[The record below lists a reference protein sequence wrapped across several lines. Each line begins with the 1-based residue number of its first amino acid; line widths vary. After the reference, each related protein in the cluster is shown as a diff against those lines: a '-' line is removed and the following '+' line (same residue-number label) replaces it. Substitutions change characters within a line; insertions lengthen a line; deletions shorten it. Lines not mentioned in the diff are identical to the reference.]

1 MSKYEY
7 MKLIHKYFNASSL
20 MCSQYYQLYEENKVK
35 VKVKVSLFVT

>member
-20 MCSQYYQLYEENKVK
+20 MCSQYYQLYEENMNMHAVK
-35 VKVKVSLFVT
+35 Y